1 MNNLSHIPGVDKLL
15 VNSELAEYLEKYGHN
30 LTVYSIRKVL
40 DKVRYN
46 FKKSK
51 EVPEISEIIKKIKIQ
66 MEKIFERNLIPVI
79 NATGVIIHT
88 NLGRSV
94 LGKNAFEELR
104 PILTEYSNLE
114 YNLEKMKRGHR
125 DDHLTEPLKFITGSE
140 DVLVLNNNAA
150 AVFMILKTFAE
161 GKEVIISRGELV
173 EIGGSFRI
181 PDIMAQSGAKMV
193 EVGTTNKTHLS
204 DYENAITENTGMIF
218 KAHKSN
224 YYIGGFTEEVDLKSL
239 SDLAHKHNLLFY
251 YDLGSGLLKQSEILE
266 GHNEPDV
273 KSSLAAGCDL
283 LSFSGDKL
291 LGGPQAGIVCG
302 KSHLIKDLNKHPLK
316 RAFRVD
322 KVTIAI
328 LISVIKSYLSDKMLI
343 KRNPTFSKMNLK
355 KDELKEKAK
364 QFLLRLISFNI
375 EAEIVESCGRCG
387 GGTLPKVEIDSFSIK
402 IPTKFLLKKNSSPEK
417 LFQDLHKCPKPIIAV
432 LKEKNIF
439 LDILTINEADF
450 SYIANQIN
458 KIINSEQN
466 KYGSEK

>member
-1 MNNLSHIPGVDKLL
+1 MNSLADLPGVDKLL
-15 VNSELAEYLEKYGHN
+15 KNKELRRYLEEYGHD

-40 DKVRYN
+40 NTVRKNYKKTKVVPELSEIVEKIKDKIDGI
-46 FKKSK
+46 FKK
-51 EVPEISEIIKKIKIQ
+51 
-66 MEKIFERNLIPVI
+66 NLIPII
-79 NATGVIIHT
+79 NGTGIIIHT

-94 LGKNAFEELR
+94 LGKKVFDELK

-125 DDHLTEPLKFITGSE
+125 DDHLMEPLKFITGSE

-193 EVGTTNKTHLS
+193 EVGATNKTHLA
-204 DYENAITENTGMIF
+204 DYENAINENTAMIF

-224 YYIGGFTEEVDLKSL
+224 YFIGGFTEEVDLKAL
-239 SDLAHKHNLLFY
+239 SDLAHKNNLLFY
-251 YDLGSGLLKQSEILE
+251 YDLGSGLLKQSKILKN
-266 GHNEPDV
+266 HLEPDV
-273 KSSLAAGCDL
+273 KSSLNFGCDL

-302 KSHLIKDLNKHPLK
+302 KASLIEKLNKHPLK

-328 LISVIKSYLSDKMLI
+328 LISVIKSYLSEQNLI
-343 KRNPTFSKMNLK
+343 NRNPTFQKMNLNK
-355 KDELKEKAK
+355 NDLRIKAE
-364 QFLLRLISFNI
+364 QFLQTLESLKIK
-375 EAEIVESCGRCG
+375 AEIVESYGRCG
-387 GGTLPKVEIDSFSIK
+387 GGTLPKVEINSFSIK
-402 IPTKFLLKKNSSPEK
+402 ISKNFLFNKNISPEK
-417 LFQDLHKCPKPIIAV
+417 LFQQLHKCQKPIISV

-439 LDILTINEADF
+439 FDVLTLNQSDF
-450 SYIANQIN
+450 SYIADEIN
-458 KIINSEQN
+458 KIIN
-466 KYGSEK
+466 

>member
-15 VNSELAEYLEKYGHN
+15 LNKDLKKYLEKYGHN

-40 DKVRYN
+40 ENLRYN
-46 FKKSK
+46 FKKTK
-51 EVPEISEIIKKIKIQ
+51 EVPEISEIIEEIKSQIEQ
-66 MEKIFERNLIPVI
+66 IFERNLIPVI

-94 LGKNAFEELR
+94 LGKDAFEELK

-125 DDHLTEPLKFITGSE
+125 DDHLIEPLKFITGSE

-193 EVGTTNKTHLS
+193 EVGATNKTHLS

-251 YDLGSGLLKQSEILE
+251 YDLGSGLLKQSDILK
-266 GHNEPDV
+266 GLSEPDV
-273 KSSLAAGCDL
+273 KSSLSDGCDL

-291 LGGPQAGIVCG
+291 LGGPQAGIICG
-302 KSHLIKDLNKHPLK
+302 KSELIKKLNKHPLK

-343 KRNPTFSKMNLK
+343 ERNPTFAKMNLK
-355 KDELKEKAK
+355 KDALKEKAK
-364 QFLLRLISFNI
+364 LFLLKFISANI
-375 EAEIVESCGRCG
+375 EAEIVKSCGKCG
-387 GGTLPKVEIDSFSIK
+387 GGTLPKVEIDSFSLK
-402 IPTKFLLKKNSSPEK
+402 ISKQFLLNNNSNPDM
-417 LFQDLHKCPKPIIAV
+417 LFQELHKCKKPIIAI

-439 LDILTINEADF
+439 FDILTINENDF
-450 SYIANQIN
+450 SYIVGEIH
-458 KIINSEQN
+458 KILNLE
-466 KYGSEK
+466 